1 MNNSDLL
8 CPRDCRF
15 RSAFC
20 HADCERYAAYL
31 AENRR
36 MMKEKIKVYNAD
48 EYRIDAKERM
58 QKIKKR
64 RKRA

>member
-1 MNNSDLL
+1 VNKEI
-8 CPRDCRF
+8 CPRDCESRK
-15 RSAFC
+15 ATC
-20 HADCERYAAYL
+20 HIDCERYAAYL

-48 EYRIDAKERM
+48 EYRMDARQRM